1 MLKQLE
7 EQGPMKLLMIGDV
20 ARETGLSVAAI
31 RYYEAEK
38 LLPSPDRLASNRRV
52 YGRDIL
58 KRIAFIQGCRNA
70 GMSLSDIGRML
81 ALLSRQAR
89 PCAEAL
95 NIADRASKELSRRI
109 AELQAARRELSR
121 LAASCGPEQCGPSAS
136 DCAMLSGLGA
146 S

>member
-1 MLKQLE
+1 MKQLA
-7 EQGPMKLLMIGDV
+7 IGDV

-38 LLPSPDRLASNRRV
+38 LLPAADRRANNRRV

-58 KRIAFIQGCRNA
+58 QRIAFIQGCRNA

-81 ALLSRQAR
+81 ALLSKQAQ

-95 NIADRASKELSRRI
+95 DIADRAGKELSRRI
-109 AELQAARRELSR
+109 SELQAARRELSR
-121 LAASCGPEQCGPSAS
+121 LAASCRPDLCGPSAS